1 MDETKR
7 KKPFFIKVKDWF
19 KKHYLPLLGLLA
31 TLAIIATISVLYIK
45 NPDIFKDLE
54 GYGYTGVFV
63 ISVFLNATIIL
74 PVSNMT
80 IIMAM
85 GAALPSPFIVGVVG
99 GIGAGIGEMT
109 GYLAGRSGRG
119 LLSKSNIYTRVEKWV
134 KRWGWIAIFLL
145 SMFPFFFDVAGIIA
159 GAMRM
164 PIWKFF
170 LATWLG
176 RTITYVTVAYLASLG
191 IHALPWLSD

>member
-1 MDETKR
+1 MKETKR
-7 KKPFFIKVKDWF
+7 KKPFFIRIRNWF

-31 TLAIIATISVLYIK
+31 TLSIIAVVSIIYIRNPNILK
-45 NPDIFKDLE
+45 NLE
-54 GYGYTGVFV
+54 GYGYGGVFV

-80 IIMAM
+80 VIIAM
-85 GAALPSPFIVGVVG
+85 GAILPLPIIVGVVG

-119 LLSKSNIYTRVEKWV
+119 LLAKSNMYTRVEKWV
-134 KRWGWIAIFLL
+134 KRWGWIAIFVL
-145 SMFPFFFDVAGIIA
+145 SIVPFFFDIAGIIA

-164 PIWKFF
+164 PVWKFF

-176 RTITYVTVAYLASLG
+176 RTVIYVTVAYLASIG

>member
-1 MDETKR
+1 MDK
-7 KKPFFIKVKDWF
+7 KKPSRSIIKRIFRWF
-19 KKHYLPLLGLLA
+19 KKHYLPLVGLLA
-31 TLAIIATISVLYIK
+31 TLAIIAIVSIIYIK
-45 NPDIFKDLE
+45 NPNIFKELE
-54 GYGYTGVFV
+54 AYGYTGVFV

-80 IIMAM
+80 VIMAM
-85 GAALPSPFIVGVVG
+85 GATLPSPLIVGLVG

-119 LLSKSNIYTRVEKWV
+119 LLSKSNMYTRVEKWV
-134 KRWGWIAIFLL
+134 KRWGWIAIFVL
-145 SMFPFFFDVAGIIA
+145 SIFPFFFDIAGIIA

-164 PIWKFF
+164 PVWKFF

-176 RTITYVTVAYLASLG
+176 RTVTYVTVAYLASVG
-191 IHALPWLSD
+191 IKALPWLSG